1 MTGIAAD
8 LLTML
13 KSFLHDMPVFKNIP
27 FYIFCES
34 YGGKMTSAFGVTL
47 YQAIQKGDIQ
57 MNFVGVALGD
67 SSISP
72 VDTALTYGPYL
83 YSFSLLDQ
91 TDLEHVN
98 DLTNQ
103 TAQAFYSGDY
113 EKSVKLFAKTMQA
126 IGIRTDYADYYNVL
140 LHIPPPRFQDGAK
153 TFKDQHLG
161 HLYWQHVGRL
171 QPQSLSDFMNGPVRN
186 KLGII
191 PDDVTWGG
199 QSRKVYEK
207 QIPDLLKPTVMDVTQ
222 LVNSG
227 LMVVVYEGQ
236 LDMICDTIGA
246 EVWINKLAWPGLKQ
260 FSLVRKVPLYA
271 PSQEQTKNTG
281 AFLKEY
287 ENFHFYIILNAGHM
301 VPVDTPEMALSMVN
315 RILAHEEMNKI

>member
-1 MTGIAAD
+1 
-8 LLTML
+8 
-13 KSFLHDMPVFKNIP
+13 
-27 FYIFCES
+27 
-34 YGGKMTSAFGVTL
+34 MTSAFGVTL

-67 SSISP
+67 SWISP
-72 VDTALTYGPYL
+72 VDTVLTWGPYL

-91 TDLEHVN
+91 SDLAYVN

-113 EKSVKLFAKTMQA
+113 AKSTELWGDVETA
-126 IGIRTDYADYYNVL
+126 ISARTDNVNVYNVL
-140 LHIPPPRFQDGAK
+140 QHNAKPPFKYGAIK
-153 TFKDQHLG
+153 FEDQYLG
-161 HLYWQHVGRL
+161 QLYWQHVGRL
-171 QPQSLSDFMNGPVRN
+171 QQQSLSDFMNGPIRK

-191 PDDVTWGG
+191 PNDVTWGG
-199 QSRKVYEK
+199 QSAEVFAK
-207 QIPDLLKPTVMDVTQ
+207 QSIDFMKPTVKDVTQ

-287 ENFHFYIILNAGHM
+287 ENFHFYIILKAGHM
-301 VPVDTPEMALSMVN
+301 VPADTPEMALYMVN
-315 RILAHEEMNKI
+315 RILAREQMKKVN